1 MRLLNPCVDPV
12 FKALFTDNSDEA
24 RVALTAFLSAVL
36 NRDVSNVELSQIE
49 LPEESDNERQS
60 LFDLTCVLDE
70 EEPVNIEMQGINI
83 YETFDKRVE
92 YHVAHLLNHFVK
104 KGTEWNEIPK
114 AYQISVLNFI
124 YDSNHN
130 DICTRYYMQADNGST
145 LSDRMNIYFIELPK
159 VLDITDDV
167 SELSKV
173 EKWSKYFA
181 YADDES
187 KQDYIVKLAASEEG
201 IMSAQTVLNR
211 ISTDDAMWIRQNH
224 YYEALARE
232 ATLQGGY
239 EKGVQRGLERGL
251 QQGME
256 RGLQQGMER
265 GLQQGMEQGIIQ
277 KAKTMAK
284 KMLLKHRPIEE
295 IADFTEL
302 SIDDIRQLEKEEI
315 INA

>member
-12 FKALFTDNSDEA
+12 FKALFTDNSDE
-24 RVALTAFLSAVL
+24 
-36 NRDVSNVELSQIE
+36 
-49 LPEESDNERQS
+49 
-60 LFDLTCVLDE
+60 
-70 EEPVNIEMQGINI
+70 
-83 YETFDKRVE
+83 
-92 YHVAHLLNHFVK
+92 AHLLNHFVK

-181 YADDES
+181 YVDDES

-256 RGLQQGMER
+256 
-265 GLQQGMEQGIIQ
+265 QGIIQ